1 MLKPL
6 TFFSLIVL
14 SIIAYIYSRQIPI
27 ATIVAWVQSIKYN
40 TVSFPIYISISI
52 LVCFITLPLGVLTK
66 VLSGW
71 LFGFKLG
78 FLVSYLSILAGSWLA
93 FLFARY
99 TAKDFIWKKWMK
111 PIRKVN
117 AKIQDNSML
126 SLIQIRLFPFL
137 PLPITNFSLGFTHI
151 NNTQFI
157 FSSAIG
163 MFPATVFYALIGA
176 KLNDLNSETL
186 NFKYFT
192 PYYIYICLALLA
204 TLCLELLRKKK
215 NPNLESKGAFLQ
227 PYSLNKDI
235 SYKHEI
241 VPFLE
246 SSRSSFPN
254 HAWDEQAIP
263 SYLHSIAIVR
273 YVFWKRVHAA
283 IKLAKNSERAL
294 DYGCGAG
301 ATFPWLHRKFK
312 EVIAYDIDTK
322 SQTAAQQICKK
333 NNWNNIKIL
342 SETIEIIPNE
352 SIDVIFALDV
362 LEHID
367 ALPELLIEFKR
378 ILKPKG
384 VIIVSS
390 PTENFVY
397 KFVRKF
403 AGTGYQGE
411 FHLKAATEVECDL
424 AQTFNVKLRKRIFPI
439 FTFFRIV
446 TATKK

>member
-1 MLKPL
+1 MLKQAL
-6 TFFSLIVL
+6 FILILSLSVV
-14 SIIAYIYSRQIPI
+14 AYFYSRNIPI
-27 ATIVAWVQSIKYN
+27 ATIIGWAESIKDN
-40 TVSFPIYISISI
+40 PVSLPIYISICI
-52 LVCFITLPLGVLTK
+52 LVCFITLPLGVITK

-78 FLVSYLSILAGSWLA
+78 FVISYLSILAGSWLA

-99 TAKDFIWKKWMK
+99 TARDFIWKKWAK
-111 PIRKVN
+111 PISKVN
-117 AKIQDNSML
+117 IQIQDNSML

-151 NNTQFI
+151 ASTQFL

-163 MFPATVFYALIGA
+163 MLPATVFYAFVGA
-176 KLNDLNSETL
+176 TLGGLTTETL

-192 PYYIYICLALLA
+192 PYYVYICLALLA
-204 TLCLELLRKKK
+204 TLCLQLFRKKK
-215 NPNLESKGAFLQ
+215 NPNMESKGPDLQ
-227 PYSLNKDI
+227 PYSQNEDF

-241 VPFLE
+241 VQFLE
-246 SSRSSFPN
+246 SSRSSFPD

-263 SYLHSIAIVR
+263 SYLHPIAIVR
-273 YVFWKRVHAA
+273 YVFWKRVHSA
-283 IKLAKNSERAL
+283 IKLARSSERAL

-312 EVIAYDIDTK
+312 EVIAYDIDIK
-322 SQTAAQQICKK
+322 SQVAARKICEK

-342 SETIEIIPNE
+342 TENISILPTE

-378 ILKPKG
+378 ILKPNG

-397 KFVRKF
+397 KSVRKF
-403 AGTGYQGE
+403 AGPGYQGE
-411 FHLKAATEVECDL
+411 FHLKAAKEVELDL
-424 AQTFNVKLRKRIFPI
+424 AQAFKVKLRKRLFPI